1 VARCR
6 AAARRSREREE
17 LRMSM
22 PRFAIQRPI
31 MMAMICSIVVLLGA
45 ISLTRLP
52 VDLLPDIQQP
62 TITVRVNYPGV
73 GPLEMEELI
82 TRPLE
87 QALSAT
93 AGLEQINSTS
103 QEGNSNLRLNFSWG
117 IDLSEAMNDMRTRI
131 DRVRG
136 RLPEDAD
143 PPTIF
148 KFDSN
153 SAPIMG
159 LGVEGEYDSV
169 TLREMAENILSPR
182 LERVPGVASVTVNGG
197 LRRQIHVGLSKEK
210 IQALDLSVDRVVN
223 ILKTENQNIPLGEI
237 YRGDMTYL
245 VRSQGQFSNLDQ
257 IRDLVV
263 LTKGDVPVYLKDI
276 AEVTDSTEDVRSVL
290 RINGRAAVRMNVQ
303 KQSGTNT
310 VQIAE
315 LVRKEVERVNRE
327 VPGVKLTV
335 IDDSARFIE
344 RSINAVKEHV
354 MIGSVLVI
362 AIIFLFLRNFR
373 STLIVATSIPIS
385 VIGTFAL
392 LYFSGLTLNTM
403 TFGGLA
409 LGVGMVVDAAI
420 VVLENSF
427 RHMEH
432 HGKDRLTASID
443 GSEEVWSAILSS
455 ILTHI
460 AVFVP
465 LLFLTGVSSIMFR
478 QLSVVVVFS
487 LLMSLFV
494 AVTLVPVLCSKL
506 LVLPPPADKRSGLG
520 GRLYTF
526 SERALDRMDDGYRRL
541 IHLALAHRP
550 TVVGISVASV
560 IAAVLILPTIPTEL
574 STQAD
579 EGQVNVRIELAIG
592 TRVERTDAVLRRI
605 EEMLPRLVP
614 EARDIIVNGGGG
626 QGPGFGPGGGS
637 GHRGNIQLMLTPKD
651 ERTRSSEQ
659 IAMELRRQLSGLP
672 GVVIRA
678 NASGG
683 NNQMARFLSGGNND
697 GGRLAL
703 EIRGEDLDDAR
714 RLAQGAKS
722 LMDTTSGIADAR
734 VGRDEGRPELAVRVD
749 RPKAALLG
757 LTVTGIANTI
767 RTNVAGTQAAMY
779 REKGNEY
786 PIIVRLREEERQ
798 QISDVHDVLLNTSM
812 GQVMPAKNLV
822 TVENETGPVQIERKN
837 QQRIVTV
844 SAEPET
850 TLSEAVH
857 AVENRLPELRVPQ
870 EFNVGFGAEVEEQA
884 KAFNQLRMVLILAL
898 VLVYA
903 VMASQYESLRDP
915 FIIMFSVPTAAIG
928 VVLALKLTG
937 TSFNMQAYIGIIM
950 LAGIV
955 VSNGILLVD
964 YTNVLRRRDGLPLR
978 EAVELA
984 GRTRLRPIL
993 MTSIA
998 TALGLVP
1005 MSLGIGEGSELQ
1017 VPLAR
1022 VVIGG
1027 LTTSLLITLVL
1038 VPTVYTIFEEGFAA
1052 FRKRPQETKP
1062 AV

>member
-1 VARCR
+1 
-6 AAARRSREREE
+6 
-17 LRMSM
+17 MSI
-22 PRFAIQRPI
+22 PRFAIHRPI
-31 MMAMICSIVVLLGA
+31 MMAMISSIVILLGA

-62 TITVRVNYPGV
+62 TITVRMNYPGV

-93 AGLEQINSTS
+93 AGLEQLNSTS
-103 QEGNSNLRLNFSWG
+103 SEGNSNLRLNFTWG
-117 IDLSEAMNDMRTRI
+117 SDLSEAMNDMRTRI
-131 DRVRG
+131 DRVRN

-153 SAPIMG
+153 SQPIMG
-159 LGVEGEYDSV
+159 IGVEGNYDRV
-169 TLREMAENILSPR
+169 TLREMGENILSPR

-197 LRRQIHVGLSKEK
+197 LRRQIHVELSKEK
-210 IQALDLSVDRVVN
+210 IQALDLSVDRVVS

-245 VRSQGQFSNLDQ
+245 VRSQGQFSDLNQ
-257 IRDLVV
+257 IRDLVI
-263 LTKGDVPVYLKDI
+263 LTKNNVPVYMKDI
-276 AEVTDSTEDVRSVL
+276 AEVKDGTEDVRSVL
-290 RINGRAAVRMNVQ
+290 RINGRPGVRMNVQ

-310 VQIAE
+310 VQIAQ
-315 LVRKEVERVNRE
+315 LVRAEIERINRE
-327 VPGVKLTV
+327 IPGVQLTV

-354 MIGSVLVI
+354 MIGSILVI
-362 AIIFLFLRNFR
+362 VVIFMFLRNFR
-373 STLIVATSIPIS
+373 STLIVCTSIPIS
-385 VIGTFAL
+385 VVGTFAL
-392 LYFSGLTLNTM
+392 LYFSGMTLNTM

-409 LGVGMVVDAAI
+409 LGVGMIVDAAI

-432 HGKDRLTASID
+432 HGKDRMTASID
-443 GSEEVWSAILSS
+443 GSEEVWSAILAS

-506 LVLPPPADKRSGLG
+506 LVLPPPPEKRSGFG
-520 GRLYTF
+520 GYLYTF
-526 SERALDRMDDGYRRL
+526 SERMLNGLDEGYRRL

-550 TVVGISVASV
+550 SVIGLSLASV
-560 IAAVLILPTIPTEL
+560 VAAIVILPTIPTEF
-574 STQAD
+574 STQTD
-579 EGQVNVRIELAIG
+579 EGQVNVNVELAIG
-592 TRVERTDAVLRRI
+592 TRVERTDAVLARL
-605 EEMLPRLVP
+605 EQMLPTLVP
-614 EARDIIVNGGGG
+614 EARTFIVQGGSG
-626 QGPGFGPGGGS
+626 QGPGFGGPGGGA
-637 GHRGNIQLMLTPKD
+637 GHRGQIQIMLTPKD
-651 ERTRSSEQ
+651 ERKRSSEQ
-659 IAMELRRQLSGLP
+659 IAMQLRRELSGLP

-683 NNQMARFLSGGNND
+683 NNQMNRFLSGGGNNNF

-703 EIRGEDLDDAR
+703 EIRGEDLGEAR
-714 RLAQGAKS
+714 RLAQGAKT
-722 LMDTTSGIADAR
+722 LMDSTPGVADAR

-757 LTVTGIANTI
+757 LTVTSIANTI

-779 REKGNEY
+779 REHGNEY
-786 PIIVRLREEERQ
+786 PIVVRLREEERQ
-798 QISDVHDVLLNTSM
+798 AVNDVGDVLVNTTS
-812 GQVMPAKNLV
+812 GQATPAKNLV
-822 TVENETGPVQIERKN
+822 HVENETGPVQIERKN

-844 SAEPET
+844 SAEPEA
-850 TLSEAVH
+850 TLSDAVQ
-857 AVENRLPELRVPQ
+857 AVQDRLPQLGVSQ
-870 EFNVGFGAEVEEQA
+870 DFSVGFGAEVEEQA

-898 VLVYA
+898 ILVYA

-978 EAVELA
+978 EAVETA

-1038 VPTVYTIFEEGFAA
+1038 VPTVYTLFEEGWKGLRHKADA
-1052 FRKRPQETKP
+1052 P
-1062 AV
+1062 AH